1 MNQQTRF
8 VAVLTSLTCLLGTGC
23 ALEGLEEGSESS
35 ELVGVHEAAIESE
48 NRLSMNRLSMNR
60 LSMNGLS
67 QAALTTNGTTLANST
82 LIVDEPG
89 RELLTYM
96 AKCALKTGQSLTATY
111 ESVTYTFP
119 GQIGLAHDWNTKPLT
134 DLKKQ
139 KWVSAC
145 LLAHVNGYGV
155 GVPIS
160 LRGANAALNATEAEK
175 AEYSVQEAAFYGNVF
190 DADPAAEA
198 QFYSCAGSGLRNQCS
213 VETDSLR
220 PQRSCVD
227 TLSCSLVFS
236 GACKDPV
243 AKLGNSCRTATATGY
258 ADCYDEQTD
267 VLGKFPGTAVE
278 YKEIITVYLRPA
290 EFNTFYVGCDT
301 IQ

>member
-1 MNQQTRF
+1 MKQQTRF
-8 VAVLTSLTCLLGTGC
+8 VAVLSTLTCLLGTGC
-23 ALEGLEEGSESS
+23 ALESLDDGSDD
-35 ELVGVHEAAIESE
+35 LVGSHEADIESE

-67 QAALTTNGTTLANST
+67 QAALSTNGTTLANNT

-96 AKCALKTGQSLTATY
+96 ARCALKSDQSLTATY
-111 ESVTYTFP
+111 DSVTYTFP
-119 GQIGLAHDWNTKPLT
+119 GQLGLAHDWLTKPLT

-139 KWVSAC
+139 TWVSAC

-160 LRGANAALNATEAEK
+160 LRGAHPALLASEAEK

-190 DADPAAEA
+190 EADINAEA
-198 QFYSCAGSGLRNQCS
+198 QFYSCAGSGLRDQCGA
-213 VETDSLR
+213 EPEAFR

-227 TLSCSLVFS
+227 ALSCALAFS
-236 GACKDPV
+236 GICKDPV
-243 AKLGNSCRTATATGY
+243 IRAGNSCKAATATGY
-258 ADCYDEQTD
+258 ADCLDAQSD
-267 VLGKFPGTAVE
+267 NAGKFPSGAID
-278 YKEIITVYLRPA
+278 YKEVITVYLRPA
-290 EFNTFYVGCDT
+290 EFNSFYVGCNT